1 MHLRTILPLVLS
13 LASLT
18 SRMAGAA
25 EQAVEAADTASGTT
39 VITLSGSLS
48 LRPQPSLFGGHEQS
62 LHDATITLRK
72 VLRGPAQR
80 VVIDLSQGY
89 GAGLAVAEE
98 LASVIRA
105 ERGSTRTI
113 TCLIDGVEDNA
124 LVLAAACDETVMANA
139 GIIDINGVALE
150 SYYFADALAKLGMRF
165 HAVASGEHKT
175 AHEPFTRN
183 APSPVGAAELTA
195 LAQDLDAILITDS
208 LRPGLTREQLLAA
221 RARSP
226 QTPDIARETKL
237 VNATAEPGA
246 WLAKLPEPVHHTD
259 EERNGADLSGM
270 AGMMALWQKLL
281 HGEDGP
287 SYAEAVAV
295 VELEGEII
303 GGGDSSPGES
313 IGPDDTSELFADL
326 AKNKKIKAVVLR
338 INSPGGDAGA
348 SDRIH
353 HAVRRLAAIKPVVA
367 LFDGVA
373 ASGGYYIGCAADEIQ
388 VHHATITGSIGV
400 FALLPDAS
408 GSLDL
413 LGVHRFAVS
422 TGKRG
427 DVMSL
432 TAPFTPEREA
442 ALRQVVD
449 DVDQRF
455 QGLVAERRHLD
466 LAKVHNLAGGRV
478 FTGEQAV
485 ANGLADGFG
494 TLSSAVAAARK
505 RAGIEQALPLERF
518 PKERGLLS
526 RLGMGGVHVLLPPV
540 AVRLQRLAE
549 QRGLRVM
556 AWAAVP
562 PL

>member
-1 MHLRTILPLVLS
+1 MRPIPPLS
-13 LASLT
+13 LTLAALLSCTALT
-18 SRMAGAA
+18 ELRAA
-25 EQAVEAADTASGTT
+25 EKNAEAAGTT
-39 VITLSGSLS
+39 IITLAGSLD
-48 LRPQPSLFGGHEQS
+48 LRPRPNLFGGHEES
-62 LHDATITLRK
+62 LHEATITLRK
-72 VLRGPAQR
+72 VLRGPVQH

-89 GAGLAVAEE
+89 SAGLATAEE

-105 ERGSTRTI
+105 ERGTTRTI
-113 TCLIDGVEDNA
+113 TCLVDGVEDNA

-139 GIIDINGVALE
+139 GIIDVNGVSME
-150 SYYFADALAKLGMRF
+150 SYYFADALAKVGMRF

-183 APSPVGAAELTA
+183 APSPAGAAEFTA
-195 LAQDLDAILITDS
+195 LAQDLDAILITQS
-208 LRPGLTREQLLAA
+208 LRPGLTRDQLLAA
-221 RARSP
+221 RARAP
-226 QTPDIARETKL
+226 QTPDLARELKL

-246 WLAKLPEPVHHTD
+246 WLAKLPEPIHHTD
-259 EERNGADLSGM
+259 DDQSGADLSGM

-281 HGEDGP
+281 QGDDGP

-295 VELEGEII
+295 IELEGEII

-313 IGPDDTSELFADL
+313 IGPDDTCEMLADL
-326 AKNKKIKAVVLR
+326 ATNKKIKAVVLR

-353 HAVRRLAAIKPVVA
+353 HAVRRLAAVKPVVA

-373 ASGGYYIGCAADEIQ
+373 ASGGYYIGCAADEIL

-408 GSLDL
+408 GAMEMM
-413 LGVHRFAVS
+413 GIHRFAVS
-422 TGKRG
+422 TGARG

-455 QGLVAERRHLD
+455 QGLVAERRHIELTKMP
-466 LAKVHNLAGGRV
+466 ALAGGRV
-478 FTGEQAV
+478 YTGEQAV

-494 TLSSAVAAARK
+494 TLASAVAAARK
-505 RAGIEQALPLERF
+505 RASIEQTLPLERF

-526 RLGMGGVHVLLPPV
+526 RLGLGGVHVLLPAT
-540 AVRLQRLAE
+540 AVRLQRFAA
-549 QRGLRVM
+549 QRGLRVL
-556 AWAAVP
+556 AWA
-562 PL
+562 PLPFK

>member
-1 MHLRTILPLVLS
+1 MRHFLPL
-13 LASLT
+13 SLT
-18 SRMAGAA
+18 LAA
-25 EQAVEAADTASGTT
+25 LLSSPIGPALSAADKNAEADGTT
-39 VITLSGSLS
+39 IITLSGELA
-48 LRPQPSLFGGHEQS
+48 LRPQPNFFGGHEES
-62 LHDATITLRK
+62 LHEATITLRK
-72 VLRGPAQR
+72 VLRGPVQH

-89 GAGLAVAEE
+89 AGGLAAAEE

-105 ERGSTRTI
+105 ERGPTRTI

-124 LVLAAACDETVMANA
+124 FVLAAACDETVMANA
-139 GIIDINGVALE
+139 GIIDVNGVALE
-150 SYYFADALAKLGMRF
+150 SYYFAEALAKIGLRF

-183 APSPVGAAELTA
+183 GPSPAGAAEFTA
-195 LAQDLDAILITDS
+195 LAHDLDAILLTQS
-208 LRPGLTREQLLAA
+208 LRPGLTREHLLGA
-221 RARSP
+221 RARAP
-226 QTPDIARETKL
+226 QTPDLARELKL

-246 WLAKLPEPVHHTD
+246 WLAKLPEPIRRADDDHS
-259 EERNGADLSGM
+259 GADLSGM

-281 HGEDGP
+281 QGDEGP

-303 GGGDSSPGES
+303 GGGDSAPGES
-313 IGPDDTSELFADL
+313 IGPVDTCDMLADL
-326 AKNKKIKAVVLR
+326 ATNPKIKAVVLR

-353 HAVRRLAAIKPVVA
+353 HAVRRLAAVKPVIA

-408 GSLDL
+408 GALEMT
-413 LGVHRFAVS
+413 GIHRFAVT
-422 TGKRG
+422 TGPRG
-427 DVMSL
+427 NVMSL

-455 QGLVAERRHLD
+455 QDLVAERRHID
-466 LAKVHNLAGGRV
+466 PAKMPSLAGGRV

-494 TLSSAVAAARK
+494 TLASAVAAARK
-505 RAGIEQALPLERF
+505 RANIEQTLPLERF

-526 RLGMGGVHVLLPPV
+526 RLGLGGVHALLPPAV
-540 AVRLQRLAE
+540 VRLHRLAE
-549 QRGLRVM
+549 QRGLRVL
-556 AWAAVP
+556 AWAP
-562 PL
+562 HSYK